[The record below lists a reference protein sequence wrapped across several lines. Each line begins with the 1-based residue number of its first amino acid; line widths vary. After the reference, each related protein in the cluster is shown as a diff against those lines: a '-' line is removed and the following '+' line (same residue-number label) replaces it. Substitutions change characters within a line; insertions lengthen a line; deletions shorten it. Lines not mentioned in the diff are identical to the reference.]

1 MLRARVTL
9 PGTDSPAPDEDIA
22 SLLDCLSDVWSR
34 WLRKHPTFPALYR
47 SGVVYRPEI
56 DTEDWLSPSQIL
68 EAGGGDCEDLTL
80 WRVAELRSRDVLAV
94 PLCVSRRE
102 KDKFVQHVFFRYPSG
117 KEEDPSLILLPRGG
131 LVRR

>member
-1 MLRARVTL
+1 MLRARVSL

-34 WLRKHPTFPALYR
+34 WLRTQPQFPALYR
-47 SGVVYRPEI
+47 SGVVYAPEI

-68 EAGGGDCEDLTL
+68 TAGCGDCEDLTL
-80 WRVAELRSRDVLAV
+80 WRCAELRSRDVLAV

-102 KDKFVQHVFFRYPSG
+102 PGRLVQHVFFRYPSG
-117 KEEDPSLILLPRGG
+117 KTEDPSLILMPPGG
-131 LVRR
+131 LIRR

>member
-22 SLLDCLSDVWSR
+22 SLLDCLSDVWCR
-34 WLRKHPTFPALYR
+34 WMRKHPQFPALYH
-47 SGVVYRPEI
+47 SGVVYSPEI

-68 EAGGGDCEDLTL
+68 QAGCGDCEDLTM
-80 WRVAELRSRDVLAV
+80 WRCAELRARDVHAV
-94 PLCVSRRE
+94 PVCVSRHDRGQ
-102 KDKFVQHVFFRYPSG
+102 FVQHVLFRYPSG
-117 KEEDPSLILLPRGG
+117 RVEDPSMLLMPPGG